1 MSSVEHPAVAVIV
14 PTYNERGN
22 VVPLVRGLEAA
33 LRSRVW
39 RVIFADDSSD
49 GTAAEIRELVA
60 RDDRIHLNHSPNRR
74 GLARAVVAVLE
85 NVREPEVLVLDGDLQ
100 HPPSEAPRLLGELAA
115 GADVA
120 VASRYAP
127 GGHEVGLDGPL
138 RRLASMAATRL
149 ARAGLAPAR
158 RTTDPLSGFFA
169 FRRSVVD
176 GIVLRPSGFKILLEI
191 LVRGRASWVADVP
204 YTFDRRTRAQSKVS
218 AREGLAFLWH
228 LGRLMGSRR

>member
-1 MSSVEHPAVAVIV
+1 MTSGDHPAVAVII

-22 VVPLVRGLEAA
+22 VTPLVRQLDTA
-33 LRSRVW
+33 LRSRKW

-49 GTAAEIRELVA
+49 GTATEIRELA
-60 RDDRIHLNHSPNRR
+60 SRDDRIHLNHSPVRR
-74 GLARAVVAVLE
+74 GLARAVVAVLAD
-85 NVREPEVLVLDGDLQ
+85 VREPEVLVLDGDLQ

-127 GGHEVGLDGPL
+127 GGNEVGLSGPL
-138 RRLASMAATRL
+138 RRIASVAATGL
-149 ARAGLAPAR
+149 VRAGLAPAR

-169 FRRSVVD
+169 FRRSVVQ
-176 GIVLRPSGFKILLEI
+176 GIALTPSGFKILLEV
-191 LVRGRASWVADVP
+191 LVRGRASRVVDVP
-204 YTFDRRTRAQSKVS
+204 YTFDRRMRARSKAS